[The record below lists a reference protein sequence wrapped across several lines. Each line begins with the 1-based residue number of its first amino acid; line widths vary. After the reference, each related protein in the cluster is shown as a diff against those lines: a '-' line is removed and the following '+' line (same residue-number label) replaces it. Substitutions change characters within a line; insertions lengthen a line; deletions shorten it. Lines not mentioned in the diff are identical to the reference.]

1 MDKLRVA
8 IVVSLE
14 MSSGKRTLPV
24 WHNVNKEDLLSF
36 SPYLA
41 DKFVVSSACGIEKVA
56 LEIARG
62 VRPDI
67 YEYLIRGNVYERLL
81 VDLPEEL

>member
-1 MDKLRVA
+1 M
-8 IVVSLE
+8 
-14 MSSGKRTLPV
+14 
-24 WHNVNKEDLLSF
+24 NKEDLLSF

-41 DKFVVSSACGIEKVA
+41 DKFAVSSAGGLEKVA
-56 LEIARG
+56 LEIARV